1 LNQKNIKFEPESQ
14 TKTKLL
20 DIADRHPD
28 EKVRQE
34 SAKIR
39 KNKMYLQR
47 VLEAHDTPP
56 KIKIPVIPVVDSKP

>member
-1 LNQKNIKFEPESQ
+1 
-14 TKTKLL
+14 L